1 MTIHSQQLTFDDCNP
16 EYAAFVEK
24 FNPKKTTDD
33 CYTPDNIY
41 AVVRDW
47 ACAKYGI
54 DPASIVRPFWPGGD
68 YERFDYP
75 DGCFVLD
82 NPPFSL
88 ISRIVRFYMG
98 HGVRF
103 LLFAPALSLFTA
115 PKSGANYLCCG
126 DTITYANGAQVN
138 TSFITSEGD
147 FLIDTVPDLN
157 RLLKDADALNR
168 REKTKQVRKYSMPPD
183 VATSARLNWLSIH
196 GEAFRVRRSDAVFI
210 RDLDCG
216 VNLFGGGFLLSE
228 RAAAERAAAERA
240 AAERAAA
247 ERAVLSDRERDMQK
261 RLGGEP

>member
-1 MTIHSQQLTFDDCNP
+1 MNFTLPVQLTFEDVSP

-24 FNPKKTTDD
+24 FKLKKTTDD

-41 AVVRDW
+41 ATVRDW
-47 ACAKYGI
+47 ACARYGI

-82 NPPFSL
+82 NPPFSF
-88 ISRIVRFYMG
+88 ISKIVRFYMR

-115 PKSGANYLCCG
+115 PESGANYLCCG
-126 DTITYANGAQVN
+126 ETITYANGAQVA
-138 TSFITSEGD
+138 TSFVTSEGD
-147 FLIDTVPDLN
+147 YLLETVPALN
-157 RLLKDADALNR
+157 RLLRDADALNR
-168 REKTKQVRKYSMPPD
+168 RKKVKQVRKYSMPPD
-183 VATSARLNWLSIH
+183 VATAARLNWLGIH

-216 VNLFGGGFLLSE
+216 VNLFGGAWLLSE
-228 RAAAERAAAERA
+228 RAAAEP
-240 AAERAAA
+240 
-247 ERAVLSDRERDMQK
+247 AVLSDRERAMQQA
-261 RLGGEP
+261 LSQ